1 MLYGLDDITI
11 IPSVVTYIEHRGDC
25 SVNYQETGMLPLF
38 TAPMASVIND
48 KNWELYAN
56 QQINTIIPRNIRLSE
71 APSHGL
77 PICKYDPECVG
88 ARSYAKLSEEVIHRG

>member
-48 KNWELYAN
+48 
-56 QQINTIIPRNIRLSE
+56 RN
-71 APSHGL
+71 PN
-77 PICKYDPECVG
+77 
-88 ARSYAKLSEEVIHRG
+88 

>member
-11 IPSVVTYIEHRGDC
+11 IPSVVTYIEHRVDC

-38 TAPMASVIND
+38 TEPMASVIND

-56 QQINTIIPRNIRLSE
+56 QQINTIIPRTIGYDTRLIRK
-71 APSHGL
+71 AWFVK
-77 PICKYDPECVG
+77 I
-88 ARSYAKLSEEVIHRG
+88 